1 MWDFRRFMGGNFV
14 ARLQTT
20 QNVRF
25 ARKSMDCQRR
35 GRRPTTYAFWISPSF
50 LSDFESRL
58 MVPLKSAKCFC
69 VGWAIKTNF
78 WNRKKLRVCLSKFE
92 FEIRIRNFVFQ
103 NVDPLPPWKLY
114 PVRFWNQ
121 NPRNRDQSGTGSSM
135 GGRVAPYQSEMP
147 VLRSLSYEEKAR
159 YFTTTFTNLYLSSA
173 WVKNCQN
180 LSLMH
185 GNHHNSSSLSS
196 SVFLQ

>member
-1 MWDFRRFMGGNFV
+1 
-14 ARLQTT
+14 
-20 QNVRF
+20 
-25 ARKSMDCQRR
+25 
-35 GRRPTTYAFWISPSF
+35 
-50 LSDFESRL
+50 

-135 GGRVAPYQSEMP
+135 GGRAAAIPIWNLVWRRHTNPRCRYYAHCHTKKKLVISQLLLLICISVQHGLKIARTYRWCTEITIIHHHYHHQYFYSEP
-147 VLRSLSYEEKAR
+147 VIKIRKWCI
-159 YFTTTFTNLYLSSA
+159 TTVNLI
-173 WVKNCQN
+173 K
-180 LSLMH
+180 
-185 GNHHNSSSLSS
+185 
-196 SVFLQ
+196 